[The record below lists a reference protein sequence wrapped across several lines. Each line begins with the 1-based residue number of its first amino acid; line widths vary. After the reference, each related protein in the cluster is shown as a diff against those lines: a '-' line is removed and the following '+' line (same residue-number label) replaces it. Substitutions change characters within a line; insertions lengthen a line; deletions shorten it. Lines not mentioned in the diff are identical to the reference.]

1 MIMKQR
7 TFQSL
12 ATIIFLFAL
21 TFVLASCSTDSDD
34 ETYFQNGTTG
44 GGDIV
49 ETNTGDDGLEN
60 FSVELNTAALSETE
74 SIPTDTTDD
83 SYEDYVENVQNDDPF
98 KNNFTITFTNDDVTI
113 EGYDESD
120 TDFLFYKEGA
130 KLTVTAQKKAHY
142 ILKGTSDNGA
152 FKITGAEKKAWV
164 ELAGLTLKNQTGA
177 AIQKQSDK
185 RLYLTVASGTTN
197 TLCDGE
203 NYTMEGDEQQK
214 GTIFTEGKLII
225 NGMGTLNVKAI
236 GTDKNAI
243 VSDDY
248 LRIRKNT
255 NINITATTKNG
266 IKTND
271 AILIDGGVLNV
282 SIGSTAGKGLSTD
295 GYMEVSGGRTTIITT
310 GDGTYAD
317 GETTACACIKTDSI
331 FRMTGGELW
340 LKSTGQGGKGISC
353 DQELFL
359 EGGKVRVITTGTR
372 YTYGNSSTRPGD
384 MGGSASSANR
394 TSAKGIKADKAIYVS
409 GGDIAVRSSGGEGS
423 EGIESKTAVYISG
436 GTVQAS
442 CYDDCIN
449 ASSGIVISGGNVY
462 AYSSTNDGIDSNG
475 PLTIS
480 GGVVLASG
488 STAPEE
494 GIDCDQNTFTLTG
507 GIVVGVGGA
516 TSTPATNTSTQPSII
531 YGGSGSQGTLVT
543 LVGSTGEHI
552 LSYTLPR
559 TYSQMTMLVSS
570 PQLSTG
576 NTYYFYIGSTLTGTT
591 TFHGL
596 QTEGSV
602 SVGSSLASATLSS
615 PITTVGT
622 VSGGMGGGG
631 NMTPGGGNMGPGGRW

>member
-7 TFQSL
+7 TFPSL
-12 ATIIFLFAL
+12 TTFIWLSAL
-21 TFVLASCSTDSDD
+21 TFALASCSTDSDD
-34 ETYFQNGTTG
+34 DTYFQSPDGGMAG
-44 GGDIV
+44 GGNATTD
-49 ETNTGDDGLEN
+49 TSGDDLET
-60 FSVELNTAALSETE
+60 FSVELNTATLSETE
-74 SIPTDTTDD
+74 SIPTDATDD

-98 KNNFTITFTNDDVTI
+98 KNNFTITFTDNDVTI

-142 ILKGTSDNGA
+142 TLKGTSDNGA
-152 FKITGAEKKAWV
+152 FKITGEEKKAWV
-164 ELAGLTLKNQTGA
+164 ELDGLTLTNQTGA

-185 RLYLTVASGTTN
+185 RLYLTARDGTTN

-203 NYTMEGDEQQK
+203 TYTLEGDEQQK

-225 NGMGTLNVKAI
+225 NGTGTLNVKAV

-282 SIGSTAGKGLSTD
+282 TVSSTAGKGLSTD
-295 GYMEVSGGRTTIITT
+295 GYMEVNGGRTTVVTT
-310 GDGTYAD
+310 GGGTYAD
-317 GETTACACIKTDSI
+317 GETSACACIKTDSI
-331 FRMTGGELW
+331 FCMTDGELW
-340 LKSTGQGGKGISC
+340 LKSMGQGGKGISC
-353 DQELFL
+353 DQELYL

-372 YTYGNSSTRPGD
+372 YTYGNSSAGSQRFGG

-394 TSAKGIKADKAIYVS
+394 TSAKGIKADKAIYVA
-409 GGDIAVRSSGGEGS
+409 GGDIAVRCTGGEGS
-423 EGIESKTAVYISG
+423 EGIESKTVVYMGG

-449 ASSGIVISGGNVY
+449 ASSGIVVSGGNVY

-480 GGVVLASG
+480 GGVVVASG
-488 STAPEE
+488 STSPEE

-507 GIVVGVGGA
+507 GTVIGVGGA
-516 TSTPATNTSTQPSII
+516 TSNPTTNTSTQPSIV
-531 YGGSGSQGTLVT
+531 YGGSGSQGTLIT
-543 LVGSTGEHI
+543 LVSSGGEHI
-552 LSYTLPR
+552 LSYTVPR
-559 TYSQMTMLVSS
+559 SYSQMTMLVSS

-576 NTYYFYIGSTLTGTT
+576 NTYYLYTGSTLTGTT

-596 QTEGSV
+596 QTGGSV

-615 PITTVGT
+615 RVTTVGS

-631 NMTPGGGNMGPGGRW
+631 NMGPGGRW